1 MSQQEQTNKP
11 EESKKCSRWK
21 INPIIL
27 PPLISTVIFLPILI
41 FGLIDFSRASLTAVG
56 IWSILY
62 IFIMLISLDNIWIYK
77 RLPAMSPN
85 HYKTVKVAVD
95 NYGKTGDIFDKDSR
109 ITFRYNSKEKYLYIA
124 RTMYTDP
131 KRFPKEYEERKYQFE
146 ARMNQVRIPLEGY
159 ISRPNDPRF
168 FTAYVRLRKRDA
180 SPENIAKLRSVF
192 LDLSAEDYHWQDYQ
206 WQERPINYTP
216 NSVKLEDI
224 PSLLED
230 VAWNFRLG
238 QFDSEEEFVK
248 AVVKYN
254 EEVQGRNVEQILNEK
269 ITCVGA
275 ETTFILFDNLS
286 EEAEETPSKRIHLSC
301 NDGVS
306 FTGAEILYKLN
317 QELYPI
323 LEKSDYIYFEGFDS
337 FQLENNPTVC
347 QLHLGS

>member
-27 PPLISTVIFLPILI
+27 PPVIATGIFLPILI
-41 FGLIDFSRASLTAVG
+41 FGLIDFSRASLTAIG

-62 IFIMLISLDNIWIYK
+62 IPIMLLSLDNIWIYR

-85 HYKTVKVAVD
+85 HHKTVKVAVD
-95 NYGKTGDIFDKDSR
+95 NYSKTGDVFDEDSGLA
-109 ITFRYNSKEKYLYIA
+109 FRYNTKDKYLYIA

-146 ARMNQVRIPLEGY
+146 ARMNQARIPLEGY

-168 FTAYVRLRKRDA
+168 FETYVRLRKRDA
-180 SPENIAKLRSVF
+180 SPENIAKLRSIF
-192 LDLSAEDYHWQDYQ
+192 MDLSAEDYHWQEQ
-206 WQERPINYTP
+206 PLKVTP
-216 NSVKLEDI
+216 NSNKQKNI

-248 AVVKYN
+248 AVIKYN
-254 EEVQGRNVEQILNEK
+254 EEVQGRNVEQILKEK

-275 ETTFILFDNLS
+275 ETTFILFEDSS
-286 EEAEETPSKRIHLSC
+286 EEAEKVPSDRIHLSC

-323 LEKSDYIYFEGFDS
+323 LEKSDYIFFEGFDS

>member
-1 MSQQEQTNKP
+1 MSQHEQTNKP

-27 PPLISTVIFLPILI
+27 PPYIATGIFLPILI
-41 FGLIDFSRASLTAVG
+41 FGLIDFSSKSLMAVG

-62 IFIMLISLDNIWIYK
+62 IFIMLLSLDNIWIYR

-85 HYKTVKVAVD
+85 HHKTVKVAVD
-95 NYGKTGDIFDKDSR
+95 NYSKTGDVYDEDSG
-109 ITFRYNSKEKYLYIA
+109 ITFRYHTKEKSFYIS

-146 ARMNQVRIPLEGY
+146 ARMNQARIPLEGY

-168 FTAYVRLRKRDA
+168 FDTYVRLRKRDA
-180 SPENIAKLRSVF
+180 SPENIARLRSVF
-192 LDLSAEDYHWQDYQ
+192 IDLSAEDYHG
-206 WQERPINYTP
+206 QEQALNLAPD
-216 NSVKLEDI
+216 SSKQEGI

-248 AVVKYN
+248 AVIKYN
-254 EEVQGRNVEQILNEK
+254 EEVQGRNVEQILKEK

-275 ETTFILFDNLS
+275 ETTFVLFEDFQ
-286 EEAEETPSKRIHLSC
+286 EEAAKVPSDKIHLSC

-306 FTGAEILYKLN
+306 FTSAEILYKLN

-323 LEKSDYIYFEGFDS
+323 LEKSDFVFFEGFDC
-337 FQLENNPTVC
+337 FQLMNSPSVC